1 MTLRIVDHAAAT
13 HTGRVRRLNEDS
25 HLVAP
30 PLFVVADGM
39 GGARAGEVASR
50 LCIQVFGELRASG
63 GEPEDLLRRTIEE
76 ANRRIHRQAGEDPA
90 AAGMGTTV
98 TAALVGEDIVAFGH
112 VGDSRAYVH
121 REGAFQQ
128 LSDDHSLVG
137 ELVRRGALSPA
148 DAEAHPQRSVIT
160 RALGTEAEIE
170 VDLWTVRPR
179 AGDIFLLATDGLTG
193 MVSDDAIADILD
205 VHGALSDAAQQ
216 LVGAANRAGGDD
228 NVTAV
233 LFRVGDETT
242 VVPAPATVEEE
253 EDTDPNAPALHLDD
267 AGVAEERRPGRL
279 RRALRRTVLTA
290 VVLGILAA
298 VAVGALTALSWS
310 HFVGAEPDG
319 RVAVY
324 QGVPLDVGW
333 GVRLYR
339 PVQVTSLPAALLT
352 QEQRRVAFDHRLRSK
367 DDAIAAATA
376 LDGRTWARRG
386 TTTGDS

>member
-1 MTLRIVDHAAAT
+1 LAFRIVDHAAAT

-25 HLVAP
+25 HLAAP

-50 LCIQVFGELRASG
+50 LCIEVFGELRAAG

-76 ANRRIHRQAGEDPA
+76 ANRRIHRQAAEDPA

-98 TAALVGEDIVAFGH
+98 TAALVSDDAVSFGH
-112 VGDSRAYVH
+112 VGDSRAYIH
-121 REGAFQQ
+121 REGVFQQ

-170 VDLWTVRPR
+170 VDTWSVEPR
-179 AGDIFLLATDGLTG
+179 IGDIFLLATDGLTN

-205 VHGALSDAAQQ
+205 VHAALADAAQQ
-216 LVGAANRAGGDD
+216 LVGAANRGGGED

-242 VVPAPATVEEE
+242 VVPPPAVLE
-253 EDTDPNAPALHLDD
+253 EDTDPRGPPLHLED
-267 AGVAEERRPGRL
+267 ADAPEPARPGRV
-279 RRALRRTVLTA
+279 RRALRRTMLT
-290 VVLGILAA
+290 VVLLGVLAA

-324 QGVPLDVGW
+324 QGVPVDIGW

-352 QEQRRVAFDHRLRSK
+352 AEQRRQAFDHRLRSK
-367 DDAIAAATA
+367 DDAIAAAQA
-376 LDGRTWARRG
+376 LDGRTWTRAAQ
-386 TTTGDS
+386 TPSDS

>member
-1 MTLRIVDHAAAT
+1 VTLRIVDHAAAT

-25 HLVAP
+25 HLAAP

-39 GGARAGEVASR
+39 GGARAGEIASR
-50 LCIQVFGELRASG
+50 LCIEVFGELRGGG

-76 ANRRIHRQAGEDPA
+76 ANRRIHRQAAEDPA

-98 TAALVGEDIVAFGH
+98 TAAMVGDDAVAFGH

-121 REGAFQQ
+121 REGIFQQ

-137 ELVRRGALSPA
+137 ELVRRGALSQA
-148 DAEAHPQRSVIT
+148 DAESHPQRSVIT
-160 RALGTEAEIE
+160 RALGTEPEIE
-170 VDLWTVRPR
+170 VDTWSVEPK

-193 MVSDDAIADILD
+193 MVSDGAIADILE
-205 VHGALSDAAQQ
+205 VHGALADAAQQ
-216 LVGAANRAGGDD
+216 LVGAANRAGGED

-242 VVPAPATVEEE
+242 VVPEPAADE
-253 EDTDPNAPALHLDD
+253 EDTDPRGAPLHLE
-267 AGVAEERRPGRL
+267 GVDLQQPDRPGRV
-279 RRALRRTVLTA
+279 RRALRRTVLSL
-290 VVLGILAA
+290 VLLGVLAA

-324 QGVPLDVGW
+324 QGVPLDIGW

-352 QEQRRVAFDHRLRSK
+352 QQQRRAAFDHRLRSK
-367 DDAIAAATA
+367 EDAIAAAAA
-376 LDGRTWARRG
+376 LDGRSWQRG
-386 TTTGDS
+386 TTTAAAS

>member
-25 HLVAP
+25 HLAAP

-39 GGARAGEVASR
+39 GGARAGEIASR
-50 LCIQVFGELRASG
+50 LCIEVFGELRGGG

-76 ANRRIHRQAGEDPA
+76 ANRRIHRQAAEDPA

-98 TAALVGEDIVAFGH
+98 TAAMVGDDAVAFGH

-121 REGAFQQ
+121 REGIFQQ

-137 ELVRRGALSPA
+137 ELVRRGALSQA
-148 DAEAHPQRSVIT
+148 DAESHPQRSVIT
-160 RALGTEAEIE
+160 RALGTEPEIE
-170 VDLWTVRPR
+170 VDTWSVEPK

-193 MVSDDAIADILD
+193 MVSDGAIADILE
-205 VHGALSDAAQQ
+205 VHGALADAAQQ
-216 LVGAANRAGGDD
+216 LVGAANRAGGED

-242 VVPAPATVEEE
+242 VVPEPAADE
-253 EDTDPNAPALHLDD
+253 EDTDPRGAPLHLE
-267 AGVAEERRPGRL
+267 GVDLQQPDRPGRV
-279 RRALRRTVLTA
+279 RRALRRTVLSL
-290 VVLGILAA
+290 VLLGVLAA

-324 QGVPLDVGW
+324 QGVPLDIGW

-352 QEQRRVAFDHRLRSK
+352 QQQRRAAFDHRLRSK
-367 DDAIAAATA
+367 EDAIAAAAA
-376 LDGRTWARRG
+376 LDGRSWQRG
-386 TTTGDS
+386 TTTAAAS

>member
-25 HLVAP
+25 HLAAP

-39 GGARAGEVASR
+39 GGARAGEIASR
-50 LCIQVFGELRASG
+50 LCIEVFGELRGGG

-76 ANRRIHRQAGEDPA
+76 ANRRIHRQAAEDPA

-98 TAALVGEDIVAFGH
+98 TAAMVGDDAVAFGH

-121 REGAFQQ
+121 REGIFQQ

-137 ELVRRGALSPA
+137 ELVRRGALSQA
-148 DAEAHPQRSVIT
+148 DAESHPQRSVIT
-160 RALGTEAEIE
+160 RALGTEPEIE
-170 VDLWTVRPR
+170 VDTWSVEPK

-193 MVSDDAIADILD
+193 MVSDGAIADILE
-205 VHGALSDAAQQ
+205 VHGALADAAQQ
-216 LVGAANRAGGDD
+216 LVGAANRAGGED

-242 VVPAPATVEEE
+242 VVPEPAADE
-253 EDTDPNAPALHLDD
+253 EDTDPRGAPLHLE
-267 AGVAEERRPGRL
+267 GVDLQQPDRPGRV
-279 RRALRRTVLTA
+279 RRALRRTVLSL
-290 VVLGILAA
+290 VLLGVLAA

-324 QGVPLDVGW
+324 QGVPLDIGW

-352 QEQRRVAFDHRLRSK
+352 QQQRRAAFDHRLRSK
-367 DDAIAAATA
+367 EAAIAAAAA
-376 LDGRTWARRG
+376 LDGRSWQRG
-386 TTTGDS
+386 TTTAAAS